1 MIRRALL
8 LSAVGLAFAGAAQA
22 QKIPAPKPETDPAKL
37 PAGEYKLDKTHASV
51 TLKLA
56 HMGLSHY
63 TLRFTGIDAVLNF
76 DSAHPVLSKLD
87 VTIDPKSVDTH
98 DVKFDEEIASQF
110 LDADKY
116 PAIKFVAK
124 SAKLT
129 SKTTGE
135 VTGDLTFHGVT
146 KPQTLKVTFNGG
158 LKGMRGEQR
167 LGFSAVTVV
176 KRSDFG
182 ADRYVALVG
191 DEVSLLIETEFT
203 K

>member
-1 MIRRALL
+1 MIRRALFASIL
-8 LSAVGLAFAGAAQA
+8 ALAVAGGASA
-22 QKIPAPKPETDPAKL
+22 QKIPAPKPELNAAKL

-63 TLRFTGIDAVLNF
+63 TLRFTGIDAALTF
-76 DSAHPVLSKLD
+76 DAAHPVASKLD
-87 VTIDPKSVDTH
+87 VTIDPKSIDTH
-98 DVKFDEEIASQF
+98 DAKFDEEIATQF
-110 LDADKY
+110 LDADKH
-116 PAIKFVAK
+116 PTIKFVAK

-129 SKTTGE
+129 GKTTGE
-135 VTGDLTFHGVT
+135 VVGDLTFHGVT
-146 KPQTLKVTFNGG
+146 KPQTLKVPFNGG

-167 LGFSAVTVV
+167 LGFSATTVV

-182 ADRYVALVG
+182 ADKYVALVG
-191 DEVSLLIETEFT
+191 DDVTLLIETEFT